1 MPNLQTTLREHD
13 AGLLPIL
20 AQLWG
25 IKAQNLS
32 GDKLMEA
39 LHDAMLNPEQ
49 AEKVWDLLTDD
60 ERGAL
65 QALLS
70 QKDYTMPQKMFMR
83 LYGEIRKMG
92 RGAIEREQPHKKPAS
107 IAEGLF
113 YRGFIS
119 EAFEKAKSG
128 LIPVVYIPND
138 IVEVL
143 PVHKTAYIGLEDEPL
158 PEPMQMPV
166 QQLEPLEE
174 DYIEHMEHADT
185 SIVDDMTTLLAYLR
199 IAGAGVEENQFLPV
213 DIERLHPFLLT
224 AGDIRM
230 NFMLGVGI
238 SAELI
243 TTQEGQAYP
252 KRAGLQK
259 WLSLPRSEQIR
270 ALLDAWKTS
279 PVYHDLWHVPGL
291 HPDPD
296 AGFPY
301 DPLIGRD
308 ALVEFLTRL
317 VPPQDWWSID
327 EFIEAVKMVDPDF
340 QRPGGDYEGWYIRNK
355 AGEYLHGFESWDAI
369 DGALLEFYIKGPMHW
384 LGLTDIAD
392 DAARLTA
399 YGRAFID
406 LTEWPN
412 PPEPTDTVEV
422 QPDGTL
428 LVSRKVARVDRF
440 QVARFTTW
448 HQSGDPYVYRLD
460 GDGVQR
466 AAAQGITTQH
476 IVAFLTRQLG
486 DTALPPNIA
495 KLLETWQTGATAEVT
510 FERLLVLRTT
520 SPEVMERIYNEP
532 PLRRF
537 LGARLGPMACVI
549 RAGQEEALQEALGE
563 IGVKVDSLE

>member
-49 AEKVWDLLTDD
+49 AEKVWDLLIDD

-138 IVEVL
+138 MVEVL
-143 PVHKTAYIGLEDEPL
+143 PVHKTTYIGLEDEPL

-166 QQLEPLEE
+166 QQLESLEE

-460 GDGVQR
+460 SDGVQR